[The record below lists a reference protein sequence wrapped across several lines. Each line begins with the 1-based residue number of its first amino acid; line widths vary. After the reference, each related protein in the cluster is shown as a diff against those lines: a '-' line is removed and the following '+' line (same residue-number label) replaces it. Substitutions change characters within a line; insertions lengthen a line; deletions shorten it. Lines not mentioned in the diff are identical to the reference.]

1 MEDLEQ
7 QLKNALARKDAPEW
21 LEAKVLAAAAR
32 EPERRRTWRPQWMF
46 AGRLRWASAVVAGA
60 LLISGVTWQQHER
73 AVQDRAAG
81 EDAKAR
87 LELALRITST
97 KLRKIEQRLNDVGR
111 AN

>member
-7 QLKNALARKDAPEW
+7 QLKNALARKDAPDW

-32 EPERRRTWRPQWMF
+32 EPERRRGWRPSWMF
-46 AGRLRWASAVVAGA
+46 GGRLRWVSAVLAGA
-60 LLISGVTWQQHER
+60 VVIGGVTWQQHER
-73 AVQDRAAG
+73 AVRERAAG

-97 KLRKIEQRLNDVGR
+97 KLRKIEQRLNLE
-111 AN
+111 

>member
-7 QLKNALARKDAPEW
+7 QLKNALARKDAPDW

-32 EPERRRTWRPQWMF
+32 EPERRLGWRPQWLF
-46 AGRLRWASAVVAGA
+46 SGRLRWVSAVLAVAVV
-60 LLISGVTWQQHER
+60 ISGVTWQHER
-73 AVQDRAAG
+73 SVRERAAG

-97 KLRKIEQRLNDVGR
+97 KLRKIEQRLNDVER

>member
-7 QLKNALARKDAPEW
+7 QLKNALARKDAPDW

-32 EPERRRTWRPQWMF
+32 EPERRRSWRPRWMF
-46 AGRLRWASAVVAGA
+46 AGRLRWASAVVAA
-60 LLISGVTWQQHER
+60 AAVVSGITWQHER
-73 AVQDRAAG
+73 AVRDRAAG

-97 KLRKIEQRLNDVGR
+97 KLRKIEQRLNEVER